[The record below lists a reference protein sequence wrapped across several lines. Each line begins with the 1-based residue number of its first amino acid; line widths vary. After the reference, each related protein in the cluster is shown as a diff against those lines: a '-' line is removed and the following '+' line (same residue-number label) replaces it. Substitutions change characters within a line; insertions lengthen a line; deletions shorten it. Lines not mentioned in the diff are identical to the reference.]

1 MRYVPSLPPPF
12 TVVTDRWGIAP
23 AARVG
28 PVKRVQERTVPPL
41 IFQPRHAPPETPP
54 APIEATEKR
63 HAVPAGE
70 DRRTC
75 CRRVTHLPILE
86 AFRSGADRRR
96 HNQREGDMTEHVD
109 VKV

>member
-23 AARVG
+23 TARVG
-28 PVKRVQERTVPPL
+28 PVKRVEERTIPPL
-41 IFQPRHAPPETPP
+41 VFQQRRHVQPELLPEP
-54 APIEATEKR
+54 GAANP
-63 HAVPAGE
+63 HAQTFQE
-70 DRRTC
+70 DRRSC

-86 AFRSGADRRR
+86 EFRSGVDRRR
-96 HNQREGDMTEHVD
+96 RNQRRGDETEHVD